1 MNSFLVESSEKNE
14 VSASCA
20 GIVSAWF
27 VNAPLGLILII
38 LVSQEKALLILS
50 FTVTVTFWITFIKQV
65 KHLNGNWR
73 YTIKEAL
80 FAHFAGLF
88 IGVPTWSETALI
100 YAWMTQ

>member
-1 MNSFLVESSEKNE
+1 MKASSTQSNNE
-14 VSASCA
+14 RGMSASSA
-20 GIVSAWF
+20 AVVSAWF

-38 LVSQEKALLILS
+38 LMSQERALLILS

-88 IGVPTWSETALI
+88 IGVPTWSEIGLI
-100 YAWMTQ
+100 YALITQ